1 MLTVAALTGC
11 AANDAFVQRQS
22 SMEGRLEQIMQ
33 TQNNTKAELAE
44 ISLQL
49 KELKSQVA
57 KQAAVE
63 NDAKPQYELLQER
76 LRLLG
81 NRLEQ
86 VEAAKP
92 SSVIE
97 LVNQESLPD
106 GREESVQAAYM
117 KAFGLFS
124 ANSFRAAADAF
135 EAFIASY
142 PESEYASNARYW
154 LAECFYSEER
164 YKEALASFTKVL
176 ESKPSEK
183 RGSDA
188 MLKIGLSWYK
198 LNEREKG
205 DLTLRGLMEKYPG
218 SEAALQ
224 AREQLDRK

>member
-33 TQNNTKAELAE
+33 AQNNTKAELAE

-57 KQAAVE
+57 KQAASE
-63 NDAKPQYELLQER
+63 NDAQSQYALLQER

-86 VEAAKP
+86 VEAP
-92 SSVIE
+92 RRSSVIE

-124 ANSFRAAADAF
+124 ANSFSAAAEAF

-188 MLKIGLSWYK
+188 MFKIGLSWYR
-198 LNEREKG
+198 LNEQEKG
-205 DLTLRGLMEKYPG
+205 DLALRDLMEKYPQ

>member
-1 MLTVAALTGC
+1 MLIAAALTGC

-33 TQNNTKAELAE
+33 AQNSTKAELAALT
-44 ISLQL
+44 LQL
-49 KELKSQVA
+49 KDLQSQVG
-57 KQAAVE
+57 KMAASE
-63 NDAKPQYELLQER
+63 KDTKSRNDLLQDR
-76 LRLLG
+76 LSDLSKK
-81 NRLEQ
+81 LEQ
-86 VEAAKP
+86 TEAPKR

-97 LVNQESLPD
+97 LVNHDSPPES
-106 GREESVQAAYM
+106 REESVQAAYM

-142 PESEYASNARYW
+142 PESEYAANARYW
-154 LAECFYSEER
+154 LAECYFSGER
-164 YKEALASFTKVL
+164 YREAVVSFTKVL
-176 ESKPSEK
+176 ESNPSEK

-188 MLKIGLSWYK
+188 MLKTGLSWYK
-198 LNEREKG
+198 LNDQEKG
-205 DLTLRGLMEKYPG
+205 DLALRALIEKYPQ